1 MKKRAFIALLALSS
15 AAGGCTTH
23 LSSGRPAEGGIT
35 SGVVY
40 YLPRVDYDMQVTWIL
55 SSCPKQPGDRPEFDV
70 TAKATAETSAGEPV
84 SISYEDLSSLSKTT
98 DFGIELYP
106 TGILKSVNVTVN
118 DHTADI
124 AAEGIKAAVGIAK
137 MVIGVPGLPNAAE
150 ATGASEDR
158 VMIGCTEDAAQTL
171 NGMAKQKDV
180 AKTTA
185 GALKTATKAASDF
198 EADHKET
205 SRAAEVVKEAD
216 KLATAQR
223 DAQEK
228 ADSATKAVA
237 DSVSKLTLTAQTSYS
252 PGGKMEVLGLA
263 AAQQGKATPDS
274 LLEFRYKTMTDQWLV
289 VPFAQT
295 LTIAN
300 AQLDRAHWQG
310 KDVSADAQQ
319 AAHMLWNSANGSPD
333 VETPFVKT
341 TVVVDSFALTRQS
354 SATSS
359 LVPASDCLAGKGPVC
374 GILYRTMAPARVHIC
389 RVDTQ
394 ADVDPVKALC
404 RAKMSD
410 DPALLFAEDRSI
422 PQLGQL
428 ASLPFRNGAFQN
440 NTLTAEFSEAGALV
454 KVGYKKPDAEG
465 VAIGKAL
472 NNGIDGASSIIAY
485 GTGRELRSLQS
496 QKAIADAQAA
506 LATSQASATAAQPTE
521 VTKIDNAT
529 KLIQARKSQIEAEIA
544 LRQKQ
549 AELDALKGP
558 NP

>member
-1 MKKRAFIALLALSS
+1 M
-15 AAGGCTTH
+15 
-23 LSSGRPAEGGIT
+23 
-35 SGVVY
+35 
-40 YLPRVDYDMQVTWIL
+40 
-55 SSCPKQPGDRPEFDV
+55 
-70 TAKATAETSAGEPV
+70 
-84 SISYEDLSSLSKTT
+84 
-98 DFGIELYP
+98 
-106 TGILKSVNVTVN
+106 
-118 DHTADI
+118 
-124 AAEGIKAAVGIAK
+124 
-137 MVIGVPGLPNAAE
+137 
-150 ATGASEDR
+150 
-158 VMIGCTEDAAQTL
+158 
-171 NGMAKQKDV
+171 
-180 AKTTA
+180 
-185 GALKTATKAASDF
+185 
-198 EADHKET
+198 
-205 SRAAEVVKEAD
+205 
-216 KLATAQR
+216 
-223 DAQEK
+223 
-228 ADSATKAVA
+228 
-237 DSVSKLTLTAQTSYS
+237 
-252 PGGKMEVLGLA
+252 
-263 AAQQGKATPDS
+263 
-274 LLEFRYKTMTDQWLV
+274 
-289 VPFAQT
+289 
-295 LTIAN
+295 
-300 AQLDRAHWQG
+300 
-310 KDVSADAQQ
+310 SADAPQ
-319 AAHMLWNSANGSPD
+319 AAHLLRNSANGSPD

-440 NTLTAEFSEAGALV
+440 NTLTAEC
-454 KVGYKKPDAEG
+454 